1 MYDVCYYI
9 VHNYITELPTLIQLN
24 QTSKEFH
31 ILTKQQI
38 KLYKLLHDQSL
49 TFFDDFNYTD
59 QNLRYLNVGVI
70 RSDILDVFH
79 KVAEFILKN
88 YDNLSIIQSHDFW
101 MIASHLNDITNNLF
115 PFQEGDIFEFNRKNC
130 AQYCR
135 VFQRIKENWKNSN

>member
-49 TFFDDFNYTD
+49 TFFDDFN
-59 QNLRYLNVGVI
+59 
-70 RSDILDVFH
+70 DILDVFH